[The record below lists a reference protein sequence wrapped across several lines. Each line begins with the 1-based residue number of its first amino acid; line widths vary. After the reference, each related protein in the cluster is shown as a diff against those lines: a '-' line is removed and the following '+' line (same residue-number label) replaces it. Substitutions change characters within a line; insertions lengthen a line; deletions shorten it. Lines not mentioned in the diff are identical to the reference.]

1 MEDWVSRALEWPE
14 EGGRTIGWT
23 TGKCVFQVVS
33 FPGGLEYG
41 AWLVEG
47 DRQDW
52 VNGFLGTCGLVVPD
66 IKKMQWG
73 PAAMD
78 WTQSV
83 PQPMGESE
91 FQNSGEEGVCG
102 VTNRHKHQRECCI

>member
-83 PQPMGESE
+83 SQPKGNQGFGVQVSKESVE
-91 FQNSGEEGVCG
+91 SDKQ
-102 VTNRHKHQRECCI
+102 TLT